1 MYILGTTNQKAF
13 VIIESGKEIIFT
25 YDYTR
30 ANQYEKIGDAMKMAA
45 TINHILGK
53 CIISIISGNFD

>member
-1 MYILGTTNQKAF
+1 